1 MNLGTPR
8 TSRIRSSALVG
19 AVVLGVLA
27 LIVALAFFR
36 GGGSPATDGS
46 ARPSPSASAAASG
59 SPSASAAVTATASSA
74 QPTSTAATATTG
86 PSTVKA
92 DARHGFITPNKI
104 RTEDSATSLQDPPQ
118 FQAGTTTEFSV
129 AVSPDGKRVALI
141 RGVQN
146 AQQLITFTTARPND
160 ITVVLE
166 LGGAGALAG
175 EIVWSGDG
183 SDFVVFNVDRR
194 AGGVVAY
201 SALRSADLAA
211 RKQSEI
217 ARITTGQRLVPLA
230 WSFSHHLGG
239 AIEMN
244 LTGGAATSYDVI
256 RDNAL
261 TDRTPLTGAHVTT
274 VRATRD
280 GRRALAVINAT
291 TVRWWPVDQPSSV
304 TTISATGGETIDR
317 AEFRPGADELGVQVT
332 GAGVHTGP
340 DSGRFEIWSL
350 NGQSKRKVTDLTG
363 FARWRADGTAAFALD
378 DNRLIDPATGAISDI
393 PSGQFIYATVLF

>member
-1 MNLGTPR
+1 
-8 TSRIRSSALVG
+8 V
-19 AVVLGVLA
+19 
-27 LIVALAFFR
+27 LIVAISFPRDGREA
-36 GGGSPATDGS
+36 GATASPAPSGS
-46 ARPSPSASAAASG
+46 VAASATPSVSPSASA
-59 SPSASAAVTATASSA
+59 SSSTPA
-74 QPTSTAATATTG
+74 STAPGASV
-86 PSTVKA
+86 PRP
-92 DARHGFITPNKI
+92 DAKHGFITANKI
-104 RTEDSATSLQDPPQ
+104 RTEDNATSLQEPPQ
-118 FQAGTTTEFSV
+118 FQAGTTTDFKV
-129 AVSPDGKRVALI
+129 AVSPDGKRVAVI
-141 RGVQN
+141 RGVEN
-146 AQQLITFTTARPND
+146 AQQLITFTTTRPND
-160 ITVVLE
+160 ITMVLD
-166 LGGAGALAG
+166 LGGTGELAG
-175 EIVWSGDG
+175 EILWSGDG
-183 SDFVVFNVDRR
+183 SDNVIFNVDRR
-194 AGGVVAY
+194 AGAALTY
-201 SALRSADLAA
+201 SALRSVELAA
-211 RKQSEI
+211 KKQSEV

-230 WSFSHHLGG
+230 WSILNHLGG

-274 VRATRD
+274 TRATRD
-280 GRRALAVINAT
+280 GRRVLAVTNAT
-291 TVRWWPVDQPSSV
+291 TVRWWLVDQPSSV

-363 FARWRADGTAAFALD
+363 FARWRADGSAAFALD